1 MKFGIW
7 TIVAIC
13 CSFCLYFN
21 SSLAQVVQ
29 VAGFSFSNDY
39 SHSDYFY
46 PMTKQISQENNLDKI
61 FAGYVKK
68 IKNKDIKFAFEQS
81 GNKNDNSIAM
91 TFSVNKESKIVTKL
105 SDKQWKIVVVLDSQ
119 ILFFD
124 FNQMKVI
131 NTIPLTVTYIGVEN
145 KEPTNEDLKKIL
157 EGLLVGNNPNVTTN
171 VFKVASQRIADIKI
185 KEKYGNRIKVG
196 NVIISD
202 NAKNIIESNKGNVSG
217 YKMLVAQSFSKN
229 LAEKQG
235 VAVLPFTFGES
246 IGNKMT
252 LTFSDLRVYNLEVP
266 EADYLVDIAI
276 DNFKTSDNKL
286 SATALTRFFA
296 VFSKIK
302 FYQPDTNK
310 VYMNSKIRH
319 IQQKTMSTTE
329 VTSDLF
335 GYGATTEDLFV
346 QFLKN
351 INNVDSDWLD
361 NAVAPDLKSKTK
373 DEMKAVSALLQK
385 CK

>member
-266 EADYLVDIAI
+266 EADYLVDITI

>member
-266 EADYLVDIAI
+266 EADYLVDITI

-361 NAVAPDLKSKTK
+361 NAVAPDLT
-373 DEMKAVSALLQK
+373 
-385 CK
+385 

>member
-266 EADYLVDIAI
+266 EADYLVDITI

-302 FYQPDTNK
+302 FNQPDTNK

>member
-266 EADYLVDIAI
+266 EADYLVDITI

-351 INNVDSDWLD
+351 INYVDSDWLD

>member
-1 MKFGIW
+1 
-7 TIVAIC
+7 
-13 CSFCLYFN
+13 
-21 SSLAQVVQ
+21 
-29 VAGFSFSNDY
+29 
-39 SHSDYFY
+39 
-46 PMTKQISQENNLDKI
+46 
-61 FAGYVKK
+61 
-68 IKNKDIKFAFEQS
+68 
-81 GNKNDNSIAM
+81 
-91 TFSVNKESKIVTKL
+91 
-105 SDKQWKIVVVLDSQ
+105 
-119 ILFFD
+119 
-124 FNQMKVI
+124 
-131 NTIPLTVTYIGVEN
+131 
-145 KEPTNEDLKKIL
+145 
-157 EGLLVGNNPNVTTN
+157 
-171 VFKVASQRIADIKI
+171 
-185 KEKYGNRIKVG
+185 
-196 NVIISD
+196 
-202 NAKNIIESNKGNVSG
+202 
-217 YKMLVAQSFSKN
+217 MLVAQSFSKN

-266 EADYLVDIAI
+266 EADYLVDITI

>member
-196 NVIISD
+196 NVIILD

-217 YKMLVAQSFSKN
+217 YKMFVAQSFSKN

-266 EADYLVDIAI
+266 EADYLVDITI
-276 DNFKTSDNKL
+276 DNFKTRDNKL

>member
-81 GNKNDNSIAM
+81 GDKNDNSIAM

-266 EADYLVDIAI
+266 EADYLVDITI